1 MKKAIYII
9 IFFLF
14 SSVESESHKF
24 DQELKNSVENLS
36 RSKKNVARDKYRN
49 PIETLSFFE
58 IKKNKKV
65 LEISP
70 GGGYYSEIISHYMRN
85 TDNYFV
91 TEYKFPPVDA
101 VKKGQKKFKKYFSE
115 NINNFGKVNTILFLE
130 KNILEKNEKNFD
142 LVLTFRNTHNWL
154 GSNTAKNVYKSIY
167 DSMKKGA
174 ILGIVQHRGNE
185 DMKKNFNNGYVKESF
200 LIDFIEEIGFQFV
213 EKSNINAN
221 SKDTK
226 DYKSGVWTLPPRL
239 VMGEKDKKKYLEIGE
254 SDRMTLKFVK

>member
-1 MKKAIYII
+1 MKIFILLLV
-9 IFFLF
+9 FFLSF
-14 SSVESESHKF
+14 DTESKAQDSS
-24 DQELKNSVENLS
+24 LKQSIDNQY
-36 RSKKNVARDKYRN
+36 RSPLNKKRDVFRN
-49 PIETLSFFE
+49 PKETLDFFE
-58 IKKNKKV
+58 LHTNKKV
-65 LEISP
+65 LEIAP
-70 GGGYYSEIISHYMRN
+70 GRGWYTEILSNYMNKTDNFYVTNYTDPPREIISKIQKDFHDHFESN
-85 TDNYFV
+85 KEKFGS
-91 TEYKFPPVDA
+91 YKV
-101 VKKGQKKFKKYFSE
+101 VKF
-115 NINNFGKVNTILFLE
+115 E
-130 KNILEKNEKNFD
+130 KNLVFDNFKNNYFD

-174 ILGIVQHRGNE
+174 ILGIVQHKGNE
-185 DMKKNFNNGYVKESF
+185 DMEKNFNNGYVKESF

-239 VMGEKDKKKYLEIGE
+239 VMGEKDKKKYLAIGE